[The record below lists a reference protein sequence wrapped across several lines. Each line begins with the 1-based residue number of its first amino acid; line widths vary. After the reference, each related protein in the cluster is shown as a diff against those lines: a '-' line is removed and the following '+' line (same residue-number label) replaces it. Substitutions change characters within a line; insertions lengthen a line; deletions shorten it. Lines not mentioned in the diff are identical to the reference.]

1 MHIFYSNVKSKG
13 NQAMSPSARREMR
26 NAIIDYG
33 ALQPSPVQPAD
44 SGSEEDAVV
53 SLSIHTL
60 SLAAMTYR
68 PNRLYLNKRR
78 QI

>member
-33 ALQPSPVQPAD
+33 ALQPSPVQAAD
-44 SGSEEDAVV
+44 SGSEEDAV
-53 SLSIHTL
+53 SLHYPH
-60 SLAAMTYR
+60 AYA
-68 PNRLYLNKRR
+68 
-78 QI
+78 